1 MKKVELLAPAG
12 DLEKAKI
19 AIMYGADAVY
29 VGGKK
34 FSLRARAS
42 NFDVSDIKELTV
54 FAKGYG
60 SKVYVTMNI
69 VPHNEDMEGLIEYF
83 RDLVDANVDAII
95 ASSPYVI
102 ETAKIYAKELEIH
115 LSTQQS
121 TMNSEAVQYWLDQG
135 VTRVVL
141 GREANLDEIKE
152 IVDKTKTEIEVF
164 IHGGM
169 CVAYS
174 GRCMLSNHMT
184 TRDANRGGCAHSCRW
199 NYSLLLEDTKINED
213 GFFNFGSRDLM
224 AIQYVP
230 SMIDIGIASLKIEG
244 RMKSVYY
251 IASVVRC
258 YRNLID
264 EYYAKNGKLNQQ
276 DLVKYQEEIKKAEN
290 RIAGSGFLS
299 GKAGID
305 SQLYDMRAEQ
315 PTKEFI
321 GYVLDYD
328 VSSQIATIEQRNYF
342 EVFDTVE
349 FFGPK
354 LETTK
359 FVIQEMTDEVGV
371 KLDIA
376 RHPKQVLKILTN
388 VKLSKHDMVRLV
400 ERFNKDLS
408 L

>member
-1 MKKVELLAPAG
+1 MKRVELLAPAG

-42 NFDVSDIKELTV
+42 NFDISDIKELAT
-54 FAKGYG
+54 FAKEYG

-69 VPHNEDMEGLIEYF
+69 VPHNEDMDGLISYLQ
-83 RDLVDANVDAII
+83 DLVDAKVDAII
-95 ASSPYVI
+95 ASSPYII
-102 ETAKIYAKELEIH
+102 ETAKKYAKSLEIH

-121 TMNSEAVQYWLDQG
+121 TMNSLATKYWLG
-135 VTRVVL
+135 EGITRVVL
-141 GREANLDEIKE
+141 GREANLDEIKD
-152 IVDKTKTEIEVF
+152 IIDRTKAEIEVF

-184 TRDANRGGCAHSCRW
+184 NRDANRGGCAHSCRW
-199 NYSLLLEDTKINED
+199 NYSLFDGETKINEE
-213 GFFNFGSRDLM
+213 GFYHFGSRDLM
-224 AIQYVP
+224 AISYIP
-230 SMIDIGIASLKIEG
+230 KMIDIGVASLKIEG
-244 RMKSVYY
+244 RMKSIYY
-251 IASVVRC
+251 IATVVRC

-264 EYYAKNGKLNQQ
+264 EYIQKNGQLSDQ
-276 DLVKYQEEIKKAEN
+276 DIAIYLDEIKKAEN

-321 GYVLDYD
+321 GYVIDYD
-328 VSSQIATIEQRNYF
+328 QVSQIATIEQRNYF
-342 EVFDTVE
+342 EVNDRVE

-354 LETTK
+354 LPNTQT
-359 FVIQEMTDEVGV
+359 VIEQMWDQSNHPLE
-371 KLDIA
+371 IA
-376 RHPKQVLKILTN
+376 RHPKQILTIKTD
-388 VKLSKHDMVRLV
+388 VKLNKHDMMRLV
-400 ERFNKDLS
+400 SRNRTDLV

>member
-42 NFDVSDIKELTV
+42 NFDISDIKELTR
-54 FAKGYG
+54 FAKEFGA
-60 SKVYVTMNI
+60 KVYVTMNI
-69 VPHNEDMEGLIEYF
+69 VPHNEDMDGLIEYLE
-83 RDLVDANVDAII
+83 DLVDAKIDAII
-95 ASSPYVI
+95 ASSPYII
-102 ETAKIYAKELEIH
+102 ETAKQYAPSLEIH

-121 TMNSEAVQYWLDQG
+121 TMNSFATQYWLNEG
-135 VTRVVL
+135 ISRVVL
-141 GREANLDEIKE
+141 GREANLDEIKT
-152 IVDKTKTEIEVF
+152 IIDTTKADIEVF

-184 TRDANRGGCAHSCRW
+184 NRDANRGGCAHSCRW
-199 NYSLLLEDTKINED
+199 NYNLFEGDTLINEE
-213 GFFNFGSRDLM
+213 GFYHFGSRDLM
-224 AIQYVP
+224 AIPYIP
-230 SMIDIGIASLKIEG
+230 TMIDIGVGSLKIEG

-251 IASVVRC
+251 IATVVRC

-264 EYYAKNGKLNQQ
+264 EYYQKNGQIS
-276 DLVKYQEEIKKAEN
+276 QEDIHHYLDEIKKAEN
-290 RIAGSGFLS
+290 RFAGSGFLS
-299 GKAGID
+299 GTAGID

-328 VSSQIATIEQRNYF
+328 NITKIATIEQRNYF
-342 EVFDTVE
+342 EVYDTVE
-349 FFGPK
+349 YFGPK
-354 LETTK
+354 LINTRDIIE
-359 FVIQEMTDEVGV
+359 EMWDQAGQPIE
-371 KLDIA
+371 IA
-376 RHPKQVLKILTN
+376 RHPKQILK
-388 VKLSKHDMVRLV
+388 VKTSIQLHRHDMMRLV
-400 ERFNKDLS
+400 SRNKSDIVS
-408 L
+408 

>member
-29 VGGKK
+29 VGGKQ

-42 NFDVSDIKELTV
+42 NIDVPDIKELTD
-54 FAKGYG
+54 FAKGYQA
-60 SKVYVTMNI
+60 KVYVTMNI
-69 VPHNEDMEGLIEYF
+69 VPHNEDMDGLIPYL
-83 RDLVDANVDAII
+83 RALVDAGVDAII
-95 ASSPYVI
+95 ASSPYII
-102 ETAKIYAKELEIH
+102 ETAKEHAKELEVH

-121 TMNSEAVQYWLDQG
+121 TMNSLATKYWLKEG
-135 VTRVVL
+135 ISRVVL
-141 GREANLDEIKE
+141 GREANLDEIKQIIDE
-152 IVDKTKTEIEVF
+152 TQTEIEVF

-184 TRDANRGGCAHSCRW
+184 NRDANRGGCAHSCRW
-199 NYSLLLEDTKINED
+199 NYSLFEQDKLQNET
-213 GFFNFGSRDLM
+213 GFYNFGSKDLM
-224 AIQYVP
+224 AIPYIP
-230 SMIDIGIASLKIEG
+230 KMIDIGVASLKIEG
-244 RMKSVYY
+244 RMKSIYY
-251 IASVVRC
+251 IATVVRT
-258 YRNLID
+258 YRQLID
-264 EYYAKNGKLNQQ
+264 EYYEKKGHITEQ
-276 DLVKYQEEIKKAEN
+276 DINRYLEEIKKAEN
-290 RIAGSGFLS
+290 RFAGSGFLS

-328 VSSQIATIEQRNYF
+328 AVSQVATIEQRNYF
-342 EVFDTVE
+342 EVNDIVE

-354 LETTK
+354 LKNTR
-359 FVIQEMTDEVGV
+359 FVIESIWDDANQPVE
-371 KLDIA
+371 IA
-376 RHPKQVLKILTN
+376 RHPKQVLKIKTEVEL
-388 VKLSKHDMVRLV
+388 KKHDMMRLV
-400 ERFNKDLS
+400 SRNRPDLI